1 MRQLL
6 GSEPLQAILGAI
18 CKKENYD
25 KYYIGMIDSM
35 DPVAILQGEQEKDQG
50 GSTTEGET
58 PLRQRA
64 EEILTSLRQRRQQW
78 RQRQQPRTTNDND
91 NSRRRT
97 ETPRR
102 QGEDTTEGVAE
113 DRLAT
118 VERPE
123 RRELQVMR
131 RRRRRLVVATTTTVL
146 ACLSTVTTSLSQFMF
161 TTLPFVAQQ
170 LQVASNYISWG
181 QVERLQVIYNYSC
194 QLGNYS
200 LELYHNMTTTP
211 KKDDTKKAD
220 DIIDVETTEAGPA
233 NRLPP
238 LKAPT
243 IEPLGGWK
251 QVRNYL
257 INNLVH
263 AHVYG
268 FNYHEP
274 SRTMGAYYAQLSE
287 LLLPASTDSDSD
299 SEEEL
304 QSMIETHNMWSPF
317 HYDYVQDVNPP
328 RTYYV
333 CVEDSELQA
342 WENSNRTTLRL
353 SSWKSTTSRVFQHIH
368 LHEHPVEALNY
379 VVALIHNSMST
390 TIPPWGERLH
400 LLALNMYPATTVGR
414 HLMEYYHRDGSDYKE
429 LENHSD
435 CLQGMDKF
443 TTATTVISGP
453 DYNYVREMM
462 TPAFYKNHLVDT
474 TTISGPD
481 HIYYKS
487 VKNMLH
493 RHYDETVEF
502 LKENNPNYLQQLLDE
517 EETTTGEP
525 TTTTGK
531 KKGVRTTTITADYDV
546 EIVVKQS
553 KKG

>member
-1 MRQLL
+1 
-6 GSEPLQAILGAI
+6 
-18 CKKENYD
+18 
-25 KYYIGMIDSM
+25 
-35 DPVAILQGEQEKDQG
+35 
-50 GSTTEGET
+50 
-58 PLRQRA
+58 
-64 EEILTSLRQRRQQW
+64 
-78 RQRQQPRTTNDND
+78 
-91 NSRRRT
+91 
-97 ETPRR
+97 
-102 QGEDTTEGVAE
+102 
-113 DRLAT
+113 
-118 VERPE
+118 
-123 RRELQVMR
+123 
-131 RRRRRLVVATTTTVL
+131 
-146 ACLSTVTTSLSQFMF
+146 MF

-170 LQVASNYISWG
+170 LQVASNYISWR
-181 QVERLQVIYNYSC
+181 QVERLQLVYNYSR
-194 QLGNYS
+194 QLSDYS
-200 LELYHNMTTTP
+200 WSYYRNMTTTP

-220 DIIDVETTEAGPA
+220 DIIDVETTEVGPPT
-233 NRLPP
+233 RLPP

-263 AHVYG
+263 SHVYG
-268 FNYHEP
+268 FNYQEP
-274 SRTMGAYYAQLSE
+274 SRTLGAYYAQFSE
-287 LLLPASTDSDSD
+287 LQLPPTTDSDSD

-328 RTYYV
+328 RTYYI
-333 CVEDSELQA
+333 CVGDSELQA
-342 WENSNRTTLRL
+342 WEDSQRTTLRL
-353 SSWKSTTSRVFQHIH
+353 SAWKSTTSRVFQHIH
-368 LHEHPVEALNY
+368 LHEHPIEALNY
-379 VVALIHNSMST
+379 IVALIHNSMST
-390 TIPPWGERLH
+390 TLPPWGERLH
-400 LLALNMYPATTVGR
+400 LLAFNLYPATTTGR

-443 TTATTVISGP
+443 TTSTTVISGP
-453 DYNYVREMM
+453 DYEYVREMM
-462 TPAFYKNHLVDT
+462 TPAFYKKHLVDT

-487 VKNMLH
+487 VKNTFQ

-502 LKENNPNYLQQLLDE
+502 LKENHPNYLQQLLNE

-525 TTTTGK
+525 TTTTTGK